1 MLHHLFAF
9 RALVVGFLVFALA
22 GCGSVGVQPVS
33 MGQAKAANCAL
44 DEYVS
49 EDDIEQPYEVA
60 CMISSKTGT
69 TLGHDKS
76 ASAAI
81 NNARGDACACGADGI
96 VVESTEEEGMTLF
109 TWGQGKAQLK
119 AVRYL
124 D

>member
-1 MLHHLFAF
+1 MPYRLVTF
-9 RALVVGFLVFALA
+9 RTVTASFIVLALA
-22 GCGSVGVQPVS
+22 GCGSVGVQPVA
-33 MGQAKAANCAL
+33 MGVAKPANCAL
-44 DEYVS
+44 DQYVS
-49 EDDIEQPYEVA
+49 ENDIEQPYEVA

-81 NNARGDACACGADGI
+81 NNARADACACGADAI
-96 VVESTEEEGMTLF
+96 VVESAEEEGITLF

>member
-1 MLHHLFAF
+1 MNIYRIFTFAAI
-9 RALVVGFLVFALA
+9 ALGAIGLT
-22 GCGSVGVQPVS
+22 GCGSIGVQPVS
-33 MGQAKAANCAL
+33 MGQAKPPSCQL
-44 DEYVS
+44 DRYVN
-49 EDDIEQPYEVA
+49 ERDIERPFEVA
-60 CMISSKTGT
+60 CMISSTTGT

-81 NNARGDACACGADGI
+81 NNAQADACACGADAI
-96 VVESTEEEGMTLF
+96 VVESAEEEGITAF

>member
-1 MLHHLFAF
+1 MLRQKPIVHLLCTVPMLA
-9 RALVVGFLVFALA
+9 VLA
-22 GCGSVGVQPVS
+22 GCGSIGVQPISV
-33 MGQAKAANCAL
+33 GQAKPVNCNL
-44 DEYVS
+44 DQYVS
-49 EDDIEQPYEVA
+49 ERDIEQPYEVA
-60 CMISSKTGT
+60 CMIYSRTGT

-81 NNARGDACACGADGI
+81 NNARADACACGADAI
-96 VVESTEEEGMTLF
+96 VVESAEEEGITLF

>member
-1 MLHHLFAF
+1 MLHRLSTSRTLIA
-9 RALVVGFLVFALA
+9 GFIVSALA

-33 MGQAKAANCAL
+33 MGHAKPANCAL
-44 DEYVS
+44 DQYVS
-49 EDDIEQPYEVA
+49 ENDIKQPYEVA

-81 NNARGDACACGADGI
+81 NNARGEACACGADGI
-96 VVESTEEEGMTLF
+96 VVESAEEEGITLF